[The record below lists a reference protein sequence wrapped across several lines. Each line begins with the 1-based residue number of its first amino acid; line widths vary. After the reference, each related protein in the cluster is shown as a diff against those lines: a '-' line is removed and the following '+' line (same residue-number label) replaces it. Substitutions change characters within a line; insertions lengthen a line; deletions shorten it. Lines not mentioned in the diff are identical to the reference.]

1 MSHLHVRPY
10 QYNWDYDWS
19 DDCPPPPHSRVTFTP
34 PPARARPAVDLP
46 ACKPHGGVNTNWS
59 GNKCAELSESS
70 SLSVQPTPVLSVQPT
85 PVPSVQPTPVA
96 QQQPPKHDEPATADQ
111 AVQPDNQAHPSSM
124 TDNLGFDVAV
134 GLGLVLAFALVRRAV
149 LALIE
154 KPVQEQEF
162 ERDDA
167 V

>member
-1 MSHLHVRPY
+1 MSHLDVRPY

-34 PPARARPAVDLP
+34 PPARARPSVDLP
-46 ACKPHGGVNTNWS
+46 PCKPRGGVNTNWS
-59 GNKCAELSESS
+59 GNKCAELNESS
-70 SLSVQPTPVLSVQPT
+70 SLSVQPTPV
-85 PVPSVQPTPVA
+85 A
-96 QQQPPKHDEPATADQ
+96 QQQLPKHDDPATADQ

-124 TDNLGFDVAV
+124 IDTLVFDVTV
-134 GLGLVLAFALVRRAV
+134 GLGLVVAFALVRLAV
-149 LALIE
+149 LHMIE
-154 KPVQEQEF
+154 KPEQQF

>member
-10 QYNWDYDWS
+10 HYNWDYDWS
-19 DDCPPPPHSRVTFTP
+19 DDCQPPPHSQVTFTT
-34 PPARARPAVDLP
+34 PPARARTSVDLP
-46 ACKPHGGVNTNWS
+46 PCKPRGGVNTNWN

-70 SLSVQPTPVLSVQPT
+70 GLSVQPAPL
-85 PVPSVQPTPVA
+85 A
-96 QQQPPKHDEPATADQ
+96 QQQPPKHDDRTTADQ
-111 AVQPDNQAHPSSM
+111 TVQPDNPAHPSSM
-124 TDNLGFDVAV
+124 INTIGFDIAV

-149 LALIE
+149 LDMIE
-154 KPVQEQEF
+154 KPGQEF

>member
-1 MSHLHVRPY
+1 MSRLHVRPY
-10 QYNWDYDWS
+10 QYNWDYDWL

-34 PPARARPAVDLP
+34 PPTRARPFVDLP
-46 ACKPHGGVNTNWS
+46 PCKPHGGVNTDWS

-85 PVPSVQPTPVA
+85 PVPSVQPTPVV
-96 QQQPPKHDEPATADQ
+96 QQQPPKLDDPVTADQ

-124 TDNLGFDVAV
+124 TDNFGFDVAV
-134 GLGLVLAFALVRRAV
+134 VLGLVLAFALIRRAV
-149 LALIE
+149 LAMTE
-154 KPVQEQEF
+154 KPEQDF

>member
-1 MSHLHVRPY
+1 MSDLHVRPY
-10 QYNWDYDWS
+10 QYNWDYGWS

-34 PPARARPAVDLP
+34 PPARAQPFVDLP
-46 ACKPHGGVNTNWS
+46 PCKPRGGVNTNWS

-85 PVPSVQPTPVA
+85 PVV
-96 QQQPPKHDEPATADQ
+96 QQQPPKHDDPVTADH
-111 AVQPDNQAHPSSM
+111 ALQPDNQVHPSSM
-124 TDNLGFDVAV
+124 TDNFGFDVAV
-134 GLGLVLAFALVRRAV
+134 VLGLVLAFALIRRAV
-149 LALIE
+149 LAMTE
-154 KPVQEQEF
+154 KPEQEF

>member
-34 PPARARPAVDLP
+34 PPARARPFVDLP
-46 ACKPHGGVNTNWS
+46 PCKPHGGVNTNWS

-85 PVPSVQPTPVA
+85 PVE

-111 AVQPDNQAHPSSM
+111 AVQPDNWAHPSSM

-149 LALIE
+149 LAMTE
-154 KPVQEQEF
+154 KPVQEF

-167 V
+167 A

>member
-1 MSHLHVRPY
+1 MSHLDVRPY

-34 PPARARPAVDLP
+34 PPARARPSVDLP
-46 ACKPHGGVNTNWS
+46 PCKPHGGVNTDWS
-59 GNKCAELSESS
+59 GSAELSESS
-70 SLSVQPTPVLSVQPT
+70 SLSVRPTPVLSVQPT
-85 PVPSVQPTPVA
+85 PVPSVQPASVA

-111 AVQPDNQAHPSSM
+111 AVQPGSQAQPRSM

-134 GLGLVLAFALVRRAV
+134 VLGLVLAFALARRAI
-149 LALIE
+149 LAMIE

>member
-34 PPARARPAVDLP
+34 PPAPARPFVDLP
-46 ACKPHGGVNTNWS
+46 PCKPHGGVNTDWS

-70 SLSVQPTPVLSVQPT
+70 SLSVQPT

-111 AVQPDNQAHPSSM
+111 AIQPDNQAHPSSM
-124 TDNLGFDVAV
+124 TDNFGFDVAV
-134 GLGLVLAFALVRRAV
+134 VLGLVLAFALIRRAV
-149 LALIE
+149 LAMTE
-154 KPVQEQEF
+154 KPEQDF

>member
-34 PPARARPAVDLP
+34 PPTRARPFVDLP
-46 ACKPHGGVNTNWS
+46 PCKPHGGVNTDWS

-70 SLSVQPTPVLSVQPT
+70 SLSVQPPVLSVQPT
-85 PVPSVQPTPVA
+85 PVAHQQTPNPDA
-96 QQQPPKHDEPATADQ
+96 PATADQ

-124 TDNLGFDVAV
+124 TDNFGFDVAV
-134 GLGLVLAFALVRRAV
+134 VLGLVLAFALIRRAV
-149 LALIE
+149 LAMTE
-154 KPVQEQEF
+154 KPEQEF

>member
-1 MSHLHVRPY
+1 MSRLHVRPY
-10 QYNWDYDWS
+10 QYNWDNDWF

-34 PPARARPAVDLP
+34 PPARARPFVDLP
-46 ACKPHGGVNTNWS
+46 PCKPHGGVNTDWS
-59 GNKCAELSESS
+59 GNECAELSESS
-70 SLSVQPTPVLSVQPT
+70 SLSVQPT

-96 QQQPPKHDEPATADQ
+96 QQQPPKHDEPASADQ
-111 AVQPDNQAHPSSM
+111 AVQPANQAHPSSM

-134 GLGLVLAFALVRRAV
+134 VLGLVLAFALVRRAV
-149 LALIE
+149 LAMIE
-154 KPVQEQEF
+154 KPGQEQEF

>member
-1 MSHLHVRPY
+1 MSRLHVRPY
-10 QYNWDYDWS
+10 QYNWDYDWF

-34 PPARARPAVDLP
+34 PPTRARPFVDLP
-46 ACKPHGGVNTNWS
+46 PCKPHGGVNTDWS

-70 SLSVQPTPVLSVQPT
+70 SLSVQPTPVPSVQPT

-124 TDNLGFDVAV
+124 TDNFGFDVAV
-134 GLGLVLAFALVRRAV
+134 VLGLVLAFALIRRAV
-149 LALIE
+149 LAMTE
-154 KPVQEQEF
+154 KPEQEF